1 MDLESGLIQILKSSG
16 NLSWIGVLF
25 TGKQVVVKH
34 IYVLR
39 RRVLV
44 VGTLFSFL
52 SGVFHLLTDTVF
64 NQLSLGFCGFKE
76 GKDISILFPV
86 EPDSQAL
93 HMSLLVLLIV
103 SGLLLFIQH
112 ATNLHKNNNIP
123 SP

>member
-25 TGKQVVVKH
+25 TGKQVVVEH
-34 IYVLR
+34 IFVLR

-64 NQLSLGFCGFKE
+64 NQLSLGLCGFKE
-76 GKDISILFPV
+76 GKDIGILFPV
-86 EPDSQAL
+86 EPDSHAL

-103 SGLLLFIQH
+103 G
-112 ATNLHKNNNIP
+112 
-123 SP
+123 